1 MPRILAALAALAM
14 LGALLWRRARP
25 AIARDDGAEHL
36 PDQEQLPSDGAGP
49 LVHRRYY
56 VDFERAK
63 LNPET
68 LFARVKQHV
77 ESFSPEELARF
88 RKTKGRAADLAID
101 DEYHIEIFGPWN
113 GSVRVS
119 DVTPT
124 SFTLVTL
131 EGHPEAGEIR
141 FCVKPHPTRKK
152 AFRFEIE
159 SLARNRDQLV
169 RLGYREAR
177 IGQEAQRRTWC
188 TFCERV
194 ASASG
199 GRRLGEV
206 EVVTEELTRE

>member
-1 MPRILAALAALAM
+1 MPRILAALAALAI

-25 AIARDDGAEHL
+25 AAHEDDSAHNQL
-36 PDQEQLPSDGAGP
+36 DDQQRPSDGAGP

-63 LNPET
+63 LDPET
-68 LFARVKQHV
+68 LFGRVKQHV

-88 RKTKGRAADLAID
+88 RKTKGRAAVMAID

-113 GSVRVS
+113 GSVRVA

-124 SFTLVTL
+124 SFTFVTL

-141 FCVKPHPTRKK
+141 FGVKPHPARKK

-159 SLARNRDQLV
+159 SLARNRDQIV

-199 GRRLGEV
+199 GRRLGDVQV
-206 EVVTEELTRE
+206 ETEELTRE